1 MIMSDFLV
9 CMAHGSNDVGNA
21 ISPLIVV
28 MSIDNYDNWISF
40 LIGSIGIGAGLYI
53 YGERVM

>member
-21 ISPLIVV
+21 INPLIVV